1 MSNFTQKISLFLK
14 QDLNV
19 TESSFCFK
27 KTHNTSK
34 KTVRYDIHEK
44 FSENKSQQP
53 NKQNCMWIYC
63 IFTLV
68 GKRSETCESTM
79 IKNRVFSFVII

>member
-1 MSNFTQKISLFLK
+1 MLPNQVSAS
-14 QDLNV
+14 
-19 TESSFCFK
+19 K

-53 NKQNCMWIYC
+53 NKQNCM
-63 IFTLV
+63 
-68 GKRSETCESTM
+68 
-79 IKNRVFSFVII
+79 